1 MSAPMPQVV
10 TILGEVAAV
19 ISAAAEVEGRLP
31 LPVTVI
37 TARLPMAELA
47 DLDPSLPV
55 RVTVVPHLPD
65 GRAISQ
71 EARGTAEDQIEIDI
85 GIQRRIGNTDGQPT
99 DADIDA
105 LLALSETIANLFKP
119 GRLPLSGASWVRTVH
134 TVLFDPTHL
143 IQHST
148 FTGVITV
155 TFAVFRS
162 T

>member
-1 MSAPMPQVV
+1 MSSQVV
-10 TILGEVAAV
+10 AILGEVAGV
-19 ISAAAEVEGRLP
+19 ITAAAGSLP
-31 LPVTVI
+31 AQVNVI
-37 TARLPMAELA
+37 TARLPLAELA
-47 DLDPSLPV
+47 NLDPSLPV

-71 EARGTAEDQIEIDI
+71 EARGTAEDQVEIDI
-85 GIQRRIGNTDGQPT
+85 GIQRRVGNADGQPT

-105 LLALSETIANLFKP
+105 LLALSEAIANLFKP
-119 GRLPLSGASWVRTVH
+119 GRLPTSGSSWVRTVH
-134 TVLFDPTHL
+134 SVLFDPTHL